1 MEETK
6 TRAWKMLTV
15 VKGLIISYLITGA
28 ALLLLSFLLLKMQLD
43 QESIDIGIT
52 IIYILS
58 CLAGGFFVGKATG
71 QQKFFWGIIL
81 GLTYFLLLLI
91 LSGLSQKGLNS
102 SWKEIL
108 TSAVICVGSGMLGG
122 MLS

>member
-6 TRAWKMLTV
+6 TRAWKMMSV

-28 ALLLLSFLLLKMQLD
+28 ALLILSFVLLKMQLN
-43 QESIDIGIT
+43 QESIDVGIT
-52 IIYILS
+52 IIYVLS
-58 CLAGGFFVGKATG
+58 CLAGGFFVGKVTG
-71 QQKFFWGIIL
+71 QQKFFWGMIL

-91 LSGLSQKGLNS
+91 LSAFSQKGLNS

-108 TSAVICVGSGMLGG
+108 TSAVICISSGMLGG